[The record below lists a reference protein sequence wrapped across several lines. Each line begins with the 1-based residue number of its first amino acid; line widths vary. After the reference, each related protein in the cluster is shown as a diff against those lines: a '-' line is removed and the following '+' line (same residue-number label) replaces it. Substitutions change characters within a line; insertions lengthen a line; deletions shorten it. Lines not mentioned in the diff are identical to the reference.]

1 MSTLRGA
8 WIPSFSAGASD
19 MPAVLASPPVLF
31 AVDWGTS
38 SLRAHAL
45 GPGGQVLATRRSEH
59 GVMNL
64 PTGPGID
71 TPAAAFEAAL
81 RGLCGDWL
89 ADHPETPLI
98 ACGMVGSAQGWR
110 EARYQPLPAR
120 TGELATAMTVIDR
133 PHGQALHVVPGLLQA
148 GELPNVM
155 RGEETQIAGVLQNL
169 ADEGHTPRRLLIGLP
184 GTHTKWA
191 WVEDGA
197 VVRFETFMT
206 GEVYAALSQ
215 HTILG
220 RTMVAG
226 SPHDEPAFAR
236 GLRVARSPLGALGVL
251 STVFSVRTLG
261 LTGQLAGSAQ
271 PDYLSGLLIGH
282 EVAALTPMLQD
293 GSPVV
298 LCGEPLLCVRYATAL
313 EAQGLAEPEIRS
325 GVTPLG
331 LWRIAL
337 AASLV
342 SPSPASL
349 TA

>member
-1 MSTLRGA
+1 MHA
-8 WIPSFSAGASD
+8 A
-19 MPAVLASPPVLF
+19 LASPPALF
-31 AVDWGTS
+31 ALDWGTS
-38 SLRAHAL
+38 SLRAYAL

-64 PTGPGID
+64 PAGAGIA
-71 TPAAAFEAAL
+71 TPAEAFEATL
-81 RGLCGDWL
+81 QGLCGDWL
-89 ADHPETPLI
+89 AAHADTPLI

-120 TGELATAMTVIDR
+120 ASELATAMTVIAR
-133 PHGQALHVVPGLLQA
+133 PGGEPLHVVPGLLQA

-155 RGEETQIAGVLQNL
+155 RGEETQIAGVLQSL
-169 ADEGHTPRRLLIGLP
+169 ADEGRTPPRLLIGLP

-220 RTMVAG
+220 RTMVMGA
-226 SPHDEPAFAR
+226 PHDEPAFAR

-261 LTGQLAGSAQ
+261 LTGQLTGSAQ

-282 EVAALTPMLQD
+282 EVAALAPALQD
-293 GSPVV
+293 RTPVV

-313 EAQGLAEPEIRS
+313 EAQGHPAPEIRY

-331 LWRIAL
+331 LWRIAQAAGL
-337 AASLV
+337 AVPTPVRRSA
-342 SPSPASL
+342 
-349 TA
+349 

>member
-1 MSTLRGA
+1 MNPTDRHET
-8 WIPSFSAGASD
+8 
-19 MPAVLASPPVLF
+19 PALIAI
-31 AVDWGTS
+31 DWGTS
-38 SLRAHAL
+38 SLRAYAL

-59 GVMNL
+59 GVMKL
-64 PTGPGID
+64 PAGPAIH
-71 TPAAAFEAAL
+71 TSAEAFEAAL
-81 RGLCGDWL
+81 QALCRDWL
-89 ADHPETPLI
+89 AAHADAPLI

-120 TGELATAMTVIDR
+120 AAELAQAMTTIER
-133 PHGQALHVVPGLLQA
+133 PGGQSLHVVPGLLQTGA
-148 GELPNVM
+148 MPNVM
-155 RGEETQIAGVLQNL
+155 RGEETQIAGVLQSM
-169 ADEGHTPRRLLIGLP
+169 ADEGRTPPRLLIGLP

-220 RTMVAG
+220 RTMVADP
-226 SPHDEPAFAR
+226 PHDEPAFVR
-236 GLRVARSPLGALGVL
+236 GLSVARTAAGSLGPL

-261 LTGQLAGSAQ
+261 LTGQLPGSGQ

-282 EVAALTPMLQD
+282 EIAALAPALQD
-293 GSPVV
+293 GTPVV

-331 LWRIAL
+331 LWRIARAAGL
-337 AASLV
+337 AAPIPV
-342 SPSPASL
+342 PA
-349 TA
+349 AA

>member
-1 MSTLRGA
+1 MHTALTNS
-8 WIPSFSAGASD
+8 
-19 MPAVLASPPVLF
+19 PVLF
-31 AVDWGTS
+31 ALDWGTS
-38 SLRAHAL
+38 SLRAYAM

-64 PTGPGID
+64 PAGPAIH
-71 TPAAAFEAAL
+71 TPAEAFEAAL
-81 RGLCGDWL
+81 QTLCGDWL
-89 ADHPETPLI
+89 TAHADTPLI

-120 TGELATAMTVIDR
+120 ASELATAMTVIAR
-133 PHGQALHVVPGLLQA
+133 PGGQPLHVVPGLLQS

-169 ADEGHTPRRLLIGLP
+169 ADEGRTPPRLLIGLP

-261 LTGQLAGSAQ
+261 LTGQLPGSAQ

-282 EVAALTPMLQD
+282 EVAALTPALQD
-293 GSPVV
+293 GTPVV
-298 LCGEPLLCVRYATAL
+298 LCGEPVLCVRYATAL
-313 EAQGLAEPEIRS
+313 EAQGQPAPEIRS

-337 AASLV
+337 AAGLAA
-342 SPSPASL
+342 PSPAPLS
-349 TA
+349 A

>member
-1 MSTLRGA
+1 MHTAL
-8 WIPSFSAGASD
+8 AGN
-19 MPAVLASPPVLF
+19 PVLL
-31 AVDWGTS
+31 ALDWGTS
-38 SLRAHAL
+38 SLRAYAMDA
-45 GPGGQVLATRRSEH
+45 GGAVLATRRSEH

-64 PTGPGID
+64 PAGPGIGSA
-71 TPAAAFEAAL
+71 TEAFEAAL
-81 RGLCGDWL
+81 QALCGDWL
-89 ADHPETPLI
+89 AAHPDIPLI

-120 TGELATAMTVIDR
+120 ARELATAMTAIGR
-133 PHGQALHVVPGLLQA
+133 PGGMPLHVVPGLLQA

-155 RGEETQIAGVLQNL
+155 RGEETQIAGVLQSL
-169 ADEGHTPRRLLIGLP
+169 ADEGHAPPRLVVGLP

-191 WVEDGA
+191 WIEDGA

-282 EVAALTPMLQD
+282 EVAALAPALQ
-293 GSPVV
+293 GGTPVV
-298 LCGEPLLCVRYATAL
+298 LCGEPLLCLRYSTAL
-313 EAQGLAEPEIRS
+313 EAQGQPAPEIRS

-337 AASLV
+337 AAGLV
-342 SPSPASL
+342 SPSPVFL
-349 TA
+349 PE

>member
-1 MSTLRGA
+1 MTPD
-8 WIPSFSAGASD
+8 WI
-19 MPAVLASPPVLF
+19 

-38 SLRAHAL
+38 NLRVWAMGPAGVLDHASSDEGMGKL
-45 GPGGQVLATRRSEH
+45 SRDGFEPALLRLIGPWLSDGATP
-59 GVMNL
+59 V
-64 PTGPGID
+64 
-71 TPAAAFEAAL
+71 
-81 RGLCGDWL
+81 
-89 ADHPETPLI
+89 I

-120 TGELATAMTVIDR
+120 ASELATAMTVIAR
-133 PHGQALHVVPGLLQA
+133 PGGEPLHVVPGLLQA

-155 RGEETQIAGVLQNL
+155 RGEETQIAGVLQSL
-169 ADEGHTPRRLLIGLP
+169 ADEGRTPPRLLIGLP

-220 RTMVAG
+220 RTMVMGA
-226 SPHDEPAFAR
+226 PHDEPAFAR

-261 LTGQLAGSAQ
+261 LTGQLTGSAQ

-282 EVAALTPMLQD
+282 EVAALAPGLQD
-293 GSPVV
+293 RAPVV

-313 EAQGLAEPEIRS
+313 EAQGHPAPEIRS

-331 LWRIAL
+331 LWRIAQAAGL
-337 AASLV
+337 AA
-342 SPSPASL
+342 PSPVRRCA
-349 TA
+349 

>member
-1 MSTLRGA
+1 MHTA
-8 WIPSFSAGASD
+8 
-19 MPAVLASPPVLF
+19 LASPPALF
-31 AVDWGTS
+31 ALDWGTS
-38 SLRAHAL
+38 SLRAYAL

-64 PTGPGID
+64 PAGAGIA
-71 TPAAAFEAAL
+71 TPAEAFEAAL
-81 RGLCGDWL
+81 QGLCGDWL
-89 ADHPETPLI
+89 AAHADTPLI

-120 TGELATAMTVIDR
+120 ASELATAMTVIAR
-133 PHGQALHVVPGLLQA
+133 PGGEPLHVVPGLLQA

-155 RGEETQIAGVLQNL
+155 RGEETQIAGVLQSL
-169 ADEGHTPRRLLIGLP
+169 ADEGRAPQRLLVGLP

-261 LTGQLAGSAQ
+261 LTGQLTGSAQ

-282 EVAALTPMLQD
+282 EVAALAPGLRD
-293 GSPVV
+293 GIPVV
-298 LCGEPLLCVRYATAL
+298 LCGEPMLCVRYATAL

-331 LWRIAL
+331 LWRIAQAAGL
-337 AASLV
+337 AVPTPVRRSA
-342 SPSPASL
+342 
-349 TA
+349 